1 MKIIDLTQTIEAG
14 MEVYDGDPEV
24 KIKEIHTLKN
34 KGWRL
39 KRLSLGSHTGS
50 HVDAPYH
57 MKVDGAKLDELP
69 LDKFFGDATMTDIA
83 DEFPKH
89 VGLVFRTGNL
99 AEDILPKF
107 VVAETPF
114 VVVGDKAT
122 LDIPLERAL
131 LQSGI
136 LTFTGLINL
145 NELPND
151 KHFAFYGIPLKI
163 KDGDGS
169 PIRAFAIVD

>member
-14 MEVYDGDPEV
+14 MKVYDGDPEV
-24 KIKEIHTLKN
+24 KIKEIHTLKK

-39 KRLSLGSHTGS
+39 KQLSFGSHAGS

-57 MKVDGAKLDELP
+57 MKEDGAKLDELP
-69 LDKFFGDATMTDIA
+69 LDKFFGDATIVDVGS
-83 DEFPKH
+83 EFPKH
-89 VGLVFRTGNL
+89 IGLVFHKGNL
-99 AEDILPKF
+99 TEELLPKF
-107 VVAETPF
+107 IHAVTPF

-122 LDIPLERAL
+122 LDVPLERAL
-131 LQSGI
+131 LQSGVI
-136 LTFTGLINL
+136 IFTDLINL
-145 NELPND
+145 SELPSD